1 MKFAVLIPC
10 YNEEITIAKVIADFK
25 ISLPNALIYV
35 CDNNSTDKTVAYAQE
50 SGAIIF
56 HEKKRALR
64 QIKQILKLYYSIY
77 TLTTDSLIS
86 HILPASV
93 YLV

>member
-35 CDNNSTDKTVAYAQE
+35 CDNNSTDKTVAYAQ
-50 SGAIIF
+50 
-56 HEKKRALR
+56 
-64 QIKQILKLYYSIY
+64 
-77 TLTTDSLIS
+77 
-86 HILPASV
+86 
-93 YLV
+93 